1 MRQDAIAHRFHK
13 AGSRALFD
21 GDVAR
26 TAEEGALMAG
36 FEVVQT
42 DGDVVLARDIAN
54 DRLVLLGK
62 LKDGKTYLAA
72 T

>member
-1 MRQDAIAHRFHK
+1 
-13 AGSRALFD
+13 
-21 GDVAR
+21 
-26 TAEEGALMAG
+26 MAG

-42 DGDVVLARDIAN
+42 DGDVVLARDIAS

-62 LKDGKTYLAA
+62 LQDGKTYLAA

>member
-1 MRQDAIAHRFHK
+1 MHRDPIALRFRT
-13 AGSRALFD
+13 AAPRSLFD
-21 GDVAR
+21 SEVGR
-26 TAEEGALMAG
+26 TAEESALLAG

-62 LKDGKTYLAA
+62 LEDGKTYL
-72 T
+72 TSP